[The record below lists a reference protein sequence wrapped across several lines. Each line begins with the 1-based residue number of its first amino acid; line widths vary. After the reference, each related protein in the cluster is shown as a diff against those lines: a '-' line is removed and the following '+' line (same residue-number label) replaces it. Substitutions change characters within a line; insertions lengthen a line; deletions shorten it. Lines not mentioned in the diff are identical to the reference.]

1 VQALHDAGVELV
13 AVSYD
18 DPKTLAKFSSK
29 HGISYPM
36 LSDPGSKT
44 IDAWGVRNE
53 GARGSR
59 IDGVPNPGTFILDGS
74 GVIRAKLSHEGYK
87 QRHMGQEILEAARA
101 LDE

>member
-1 VQALHDAGVELV
+1 MKELNDAGVELV

-18 DPKTLAKFSSK
+18 DQEVLAKFSSK

-44 IDAWGVRNE
+44 IDAWGIRNE
-53 GARGSR
+53 DARGSR
-59 IDGVPNPGTFILDGS
+59 IDGVPHPGTFILDGS
-74 GVIRAKLSHEGYK
+74 GVIRAKLAHEGYK
-87 QRHMGQEILEAARA
+87 ERHMGPEILEAARS